1 MAEVG
6 PLVPEA
12 VLEEL
17 LAGEV
22 LEVGIVDPALADA
35 FVGQAVDVLEQQQPD
50 HEAGLD
56 AGSAVVAVQR
66 GDLVVDPGPVDLA
79 GKLHQLVLHVEDLVE
94 PGPEQITLSC
104 RRALPG
110 SHATLRCAANHG
122 WTPRRIAK
130 NEIARFRCLMAPHL
144 AIPNPLPVLKPI
156 PDQLPTSSSRAT
168 AYDVVTRAIVSQ
180 RATVSLPR
188 QAVIVRKQHHHARW

>member
-35 FVGQAVDVLEQQQPD
+35 FVGQAVDVIEQQQSD
-50 HEAGLD
+50 HEARLD

-79 GKLHQLVLHVEDLVE
+79 GKLHQLVLDVDDLVE
-94 PGPEQITLSC
+94 PGPEQLALPC

-110 SHATLRCAANHG
+110 SHAPSAAQRITDG
-122 WTPRRIAK
+122 LPGESPKTKSQDSAASWRRIL
-130 NEIARFRCLMAPHL
+130 RFQIRFQRR
-144 AIPNPLPVLKPI
+144 NRF
-156 PDQLPTSSSRAT
+156 PDQLPTSSS
-168 AYDVVTRAIVSQ
+168 
-180 RATVSLPR
+180 
-188 QAVIVRKQHHHARW
+188 QAKG